1 MLREG
6 QHSAA
11 SMSIASGY
19 PSVELHLD
27 DDGASVVAGTFVDL
41 EASVRSASV
50 ADVAF
55 LHTPLEL
62 KYEDMEAIANKVQ
75 GASKLAGSGWK
86 RPAAHPH
93 DLYASPMSPKQP
105 TMTSYSKTMT
115 KSVLDDDTLY
125 ECLNLQDALRRF
137 DLDNDGKLDEREQTA
152 LYRTY
157 VRDQCHF
164 RMIAHVS

>member
-1 MLREG
+1 
-6 QHSAA
+6 
-11 SMSIASGY
+11 
-19 PSVELHLD
+19 
-27 DDGASVVAGTFVDL
+27 
-41 EASVRSASV
+41 
-50 ADVAF
+50 
-55 LHTPLEL
+55 
-62 KYEDMEAIANKVQ
+62 
-75 GASKLAGSGWK
+75 
-86 RPAAHPH
+86 
-93 DLYASPMSPKQP
+93 
-105 TMTSYSKTMT
+105 MTSYSKTMT